1 MLLIVMM
8 LFPSRCL
15 HGQAD
20 TRAEEIQREREQR
33 RTQLKPDRANKAERT
48 EKWIFDKKILGR
60 IHYGISGFRVRM
72 GGMVTGSGFALGPEY
87 YRQDFL
93 SGRMTFKTGAQFS
106 FKGYQKYD
114 MEWNLTRLANQRVF
128 VDFYSAHRNYPR
140 INYYGPGPQ
149 SLKGQRSNYRL
160 EDTSTDVALGV
171 QPLRNF
177 KVGGSAGYLWV
188 NVGPGTDSRF
198 ISTEKQFTPAQAPG
212 IDRQSNFFRYGA
224 FAQVDYRDDPLGAR
238 SGGNYVAQYTWY
250 QDRLLGLHDFRR
262 FEVDLQQYI
271 GLFNKRRVF
280 ALRAKTILTD
290 TDAGQ
295 TVPFYLQPVLGGSD
309 DLRGF
314 RSFRFSDTNMLVLNG
329 EYRWEAF
336 SGLDMALFV
345 DGGKVFPR
353 RGQLNF
359 RDLEASYGFGLRF
372 NVTNHTFMRIDVGFS
387 REGFQVWVKFSNFIR
402 RQPLGTMGAQPHQ

>member
-1 MLLIVMM
+1 MM

-87 YRQDFL
+87 YRRDFL
-93 SGRMTFKTGAQFS
+93 SGRMTFRTGAQFS

-114 MEWNLTRLANQRVF
+114 MEWSLPRLANQRVF
-128 VDFYSAHRNYPR
+128 FDFYSAHRNYPQ

-160 EDTSTDVALGV
+160 EDTSADAALGIR
-171 QPLRNF
+171 PFGIAKL
-177 KVGGSAGYLWV
+177 GGSVGYLWV

-198 ISTEKQFTPAQAPG
+198 TSTEKQFTPAQAPG
-212 IDRQSNFFRYGA
+212 IDRQSNFLRYGA
-224 FAQVDYRDDPLGAR
+224 FAQVDYRDDPSGPK

-262 FEVDLQQYI
+262 LDVDLQQYI

-280 ALRAKTILTD
+280 ALRARTILTD

-345 DGGKVFPR
+345 DGGKVFPK

-372 NVTNHTFMRIDVGFS
+372 NVTNQTFMRIDVGFS
-387 REGFQVWVKFSNFIR
+387 HEGFQVWVKFSNFIR
-402 RQPLGTMGAQPHQ
+402 RQPLGTLSAQPHQ